1 MALLRAF
8 LQRTPAP
15 PLPEDIDLD
24 RLLQIAHAQG
34 MVGVCGF
41 LLQNDRT
48 LPHERQMQ
56 LASLFYRTVFQLSK
70 AQPPLKGWRE
80 KLAAAGIPHALLKG
94 AVLQALYPVPELR
107 LCGDADFFVPPAFL
121 PQLKALLSTE
131 DVRLLHEDET
141 VIYIYAAPLHLEF
154 HTTLLPDAATDSP
167 ALAAYFGDA
176 AAHMTGDALCR
187 DFDPEFHFVYLL
199 SHQMRHFQTDCAG
212 IRTFMDLA
220 VFLQHFPDA
229 ASESRLRETG
239 LFDYAAGALALTA
252 HWFGVPSPFS
262 VTVSDADADAV
273 AAYILSVGLFARK
286 QNAAAAKVEKQMHSA
301 FPRLRTLW
309 RALFPTRED
318 LEKDARYGAL
328 AKKCLPAAYTKRFF
342 TALFTRRGHMQ
353 STARNIVTAADDAK
367 ERVRMQKLLHLNG
380 GNAHEG

>member
-56 LASLFYRTVFQLSK
+56 LATLFYRTVFQLSK

-121 PQLKALLSTE
+121 PQLKA
-131 DVRLLHEDET
+131 
-141 VIYIYAAPLHLEF
+141 
-154 HTTLLPDAATDSP
+154 LLPDAATDSP

-229 ASESRLRETG
+229 ASESRLREMG

-262 VTVSDADADAV
+262 VTVSDADANAV

-286 QNAAAAKVEKQMHSA
+286 QNAAAAQVEKQMHSA

-309 RALFPTRED
+309 RALFPTREG

-342 TALFTRRGHMQ
+342 IALFTRRGHMQ
-353 STARNIVTAADDAK
+353 STARNIVSAADDAK
-367 ERVRMQKLLHLNG
+367 ERMRMQKLLHLNG